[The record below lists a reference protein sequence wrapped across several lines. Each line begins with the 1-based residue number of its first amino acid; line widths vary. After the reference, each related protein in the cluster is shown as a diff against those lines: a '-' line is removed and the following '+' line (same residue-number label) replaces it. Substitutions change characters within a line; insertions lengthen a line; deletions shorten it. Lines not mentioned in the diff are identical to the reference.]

1 MNSGD
6 KLKAVFFIWGAFALA
21 CLFTFASQSSIEAGH
36 VFLGLFFVIAAL
48 AATHTV
54 MEAALPNETPTKT
67 KTRRIDR
74 VLSSLSDE
82 ELEQLRQRLSND
94 DGELMSLDEVMRE
107 RKSN

>member
-21 CLFTFASQSSIEAGH
+21 CLFTFASQQSIEAGH

-54 MEAALPNETPTKT
+54 MEAPLPEETTPAKA
-67 KTRRIDR
+67 KPRRIDR

-94 DGELMSLDEVMRE
+94 DGELMSLDEVMQGQ
-107 RKSN
+107 K